1 MSYTV
6 HRAKTWM
13 PGQSADNRKQFNMRV
28 TDEWLAK
35 IDDWRRTQRDIPS
48 RSKAIRRLV
57 EIGIEASK
65 LVRKL

>member
-1 MSYTV
+1 
-6 HRAKTWM
+6 M